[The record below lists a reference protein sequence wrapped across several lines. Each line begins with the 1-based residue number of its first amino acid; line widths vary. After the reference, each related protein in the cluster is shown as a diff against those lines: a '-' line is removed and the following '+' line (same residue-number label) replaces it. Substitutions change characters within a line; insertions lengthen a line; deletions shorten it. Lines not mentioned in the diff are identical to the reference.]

1 MAVKIN
7 ISASPKAESTPEYIY
22 HWDRIGFAIAVI
34 FAICCGLWFGFS
46 NWSKQHGSASLKP
59 TLNTQVPTTT
69 TTQKPQLTTNQ
80 PTPTPKVVVPKTQP
94 KPTLASHLEA
104 TAQATQS
111 EPKTTSSEIQIS
123 TGTENKPKPTLEVAT
138 VSPDTLKAQPQP
150 DALNIKA
157 KAENIEPET
166 LKTAQAK
173 PQEPITDHQQLDFIQ
188 KRTQILDESVTRYV
202 VAAGV
207 ENREPVGSLKTLTHR
222 KGGVAR
228 VYVFSDVQNF
238 KGETIQYHW
247 YQNDN
252 LLAKVDIEVKG
263 NRWRNK
269 TFQNIGPAMT
279 GTWRVELMF
288 GDIPLAKTTFVVK
301 KRQ

>member
-7 ISASPKAESTPEYIY
+7 INASAKAESEPEYIY
-22 HWDRIGFAIAVI
+22 HWDRIGFAVAVI
-34 FAICCGLWFGFS
+34 LAICSGLWFGFS
-46 NWSKQHGSASLKP
+46 KWSEKHGSASLAKP
-59 TLNTQVPTTT
+59 ETTTMALAEPEPRIQVPVK
-69 TTQKPQLTTNQ
+69 TQDIQ
-80 PTPTPKVVVPKTQP
+80 PKVK
-94 KPTLASHLEA
+94 A
-104 TAQATQS
+104 
-111 EPKTTSSEIQIS
+111 
-123 TGTENKPKPTLEVAT
+123 EVAKA
-138 VSPDTLKAQPQP
+138 VSQPVTPAVKATPP
-150 DALNIKA
+150 PA
-157 KAENIEPET
+157 KAETKQPEPVVTKPET
-166 LKTAQAK
+166 TVKTTAAPELAQTE
-173 PQEPITDHQQLDFIQ
+173 PQQDNNSHQLLDFIQ

-202 VAAGV
+202 VASGV
-207 ENREPVGSLKTLTHR
+207 ENKEPVGSLKTLTHR

-279 GTWRVELMF
+279 GRWRVELMF
-288 GDIPLAKTTFVVK
+288 GNITLAKTEFVVK
-301 KRQ
+301 RINK